1 MLMTSSKQIFIAF
14 GSDAIDFNR
23 LLEIANFYRF
33 IFNNANRHY
42 LLFPT
47 EDRFISPAEF
57 FQCPDN
63 EYVSLDKMDSI
74 GQFPVNPLT
83 GEEAIFWHD
92 PLVTFNKLYEIL
104 KKRAYVST
112 VRDYDNKLI
121 GVAYAYI
128 ADLKRIFFN
137 EWSHKH
143 CYAKKQFDDYR
154 YDFDEFNDIFV
165 SYFKKEEQIIIKPD
179 AEFICWNC
187 TALDK
192 ACRGINIIKMLHKL
206 FSLIH
211 DRNAFIPRFLLME
224 VSPGG
229 KVYDLCIHFKAKEI
243 PGLLKNGSIFLY
255 FHFDS
260 LMNSISDMK
269 RRLDSIGR

>member
-1 MLMTSSKQIFIAF
+1 MLMTSAKQNFITF

-23 LLEIANFYRF
+23 LFEISNFYRF

-42 LLFPT
+42 LLFPA

-63 EYVSLDKMDSI
+63 EYVPLDKMDTI
-74 GQFPVNPLT
+74 AKFPVNPLT

-104 KKRAYVST
+104 KKRAYLST
-112 VRDYDNKLI
+112 VRTSDNKLI
-121 GVAYAYI
+121 GMSYAYI
-128 ADLKRIFFN
+128 ADLRKIFFN

-143 CYAKKQFDDYR
+143 CYAKKQLREYL
-154 YDFDEFNDIFV
+154 YDFNEFYGSLSSFLRE
-165 SYFKKEEQIIIKPD
+165 EEQVIIKPD
-179 AEFICWNC
+179 TEFICWNC
-187 TALDK
+187 TALEES
-192 ACRGINIIKMLHKL
+192 CRGMNVIKMLHKL

-211 DRNAFIPRFLLME
+211 DRNAFLPRFLIME

-243 PGLLKNGSIFLY
+243 PDVLKNGSIFLY
-255 FHFDS
+255 FHFKS
-260 LMNSISDMK
+260 LTNSISDMK
-269 RRLDSIGR
+269 HRLASIGR